1 MAAQEKNQAGV
12 NPLNE
17 FLTEQEVLDLLALSK
32 GQLDRLRKKG
42 FPFCGISN
50 TLRMYL
56 VADIVDFIKTK
67 RRVLSDDVGGD
78 TDDETT
84 DGKFLDAEAHESM
97 LEDDESSWKEPEEG

>member
-1 MAAQEKNQAGV
+1 MTAQEKNQTVV

-17 FLTEQEVLDLLALSK
+17 FLTEQEVLDLLGLSK

-50 TLRMYL
+50 TLRLYL

-67 RRVLSDDVGGD
+67 RRILSDDVGGD
-78 TDDETT
+78 ATDENFSIK
-84 DGKFLDAEAHESM
+84 GAQESM

>member
-1 MAAQEKNQAGV
+1 MTAQEKNQTGV

-67 RRVLSDDVGGD
+67 RRVI
-78 TDDETT
+78 TDDNFDTI
-84 DGKFLDAEAHESM
+84 KAQESEP
-97 LEDDESSWKEPEEG
+97 EDDESSWKEPEEG

>member
-1 MAAQEKNQAGV
+1 MTAQEKNQTVV

-78 TDDETT
+78 AENETT
-84 DGKFLDAEAHESM
+84 DGNILTSKTNESM
-97 LEDDESSWKEPEEG
+97 LEDDESSWKETEEG

>member
-1 MAAQEKNQAGV
+1 MTAQEKNQTVV

-17 FLTEQEVLDLLALSK
+17 FLTEQEVIDLLGLTR

-67 RRVLSDDVGGD
+67 RRILKDDIGD
-78 TDDETT
+78 ENFSIE
-84 DGKFLDAEAHESM
+84 GAQESM
-97 LEDDESSWKEPEEG
+97 LEDDGGSWKETEEG

>member
-1 MAAQEKNQAGV
+1 MTAQEKNQTVV

-17 FLTEQEVLDLLALSK
+17 FLTEQEVIDLLGLTR

-67 RRVLSDDVGGD
+67 RRILKDDIGD
-78 TDDETT
+78 ENFSIE
-84 DGKFLDAEAHESM
+84 GAQESM
-97 LEDDESSWKEPEEG
+97 LEDDESLWKEPEEG